1 MTELPFNNSMHNK
14 TSGRIHI
21 RGCNRLS
28 DGKFPPSGT
37 GDVPRRIRLVSEH
50 TNNWKY
56 FEYAYRTH
64 KKRTPGG
71 VLPVDYYVYY
81 SVDMDKWLHCYP

>member
-28 DGKFPPSGT
+28 GGKFSPTAAGS
-37 GDVPRRIRLVSEH
+37 VPRRIRLVSEH

-56 FEYAYRTH
+56 FEYFSLRY

-71 VLPVDYYVYY
+71 VHPIEFYLYY
-81 SVDMDKWLHCYP
+81 SADMDKYLRCYP